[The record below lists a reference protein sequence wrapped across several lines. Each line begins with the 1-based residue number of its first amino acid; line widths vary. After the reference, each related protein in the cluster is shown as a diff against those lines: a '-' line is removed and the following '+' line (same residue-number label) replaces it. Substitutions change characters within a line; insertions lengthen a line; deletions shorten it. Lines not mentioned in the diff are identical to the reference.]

1 MRVRNPDRSPLG
13 INRSEHSPNSTR
25 LLLSL
30 LAMISQYFT
39 RAAQFAFTDYSEQFA
54 VRAYFI
60 SAVRSIS
67 AGPQ

>member
-1 MRVRNPDRSPLG
+1 MRVRNPDRSPLW
-13 INRSEHSPNSTR
+13 NQPLRTQPQLHPA
-25 LLLSL
+25 LLSL